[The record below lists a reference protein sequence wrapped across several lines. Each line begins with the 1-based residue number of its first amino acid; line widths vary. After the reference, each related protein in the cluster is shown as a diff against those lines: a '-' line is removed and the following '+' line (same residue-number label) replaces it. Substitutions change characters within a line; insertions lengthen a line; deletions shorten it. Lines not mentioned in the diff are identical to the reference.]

1 MIVGFFVCLILL
13 IAIAAVV
20 VPSGNL
26 GRFER
31 ERRRDQKGIEVMRE
45 LYQAEALSLQR
56 GLVALL
62 LVAMASF
69 AIASFGWVWG
79 IVAACVVALSYGRI
93 ASAKSLRHF
102 SRRLYFKYEHQLLQF
117 IETNTRLIGYIR
129 SYVPEAGELH
139 VHSREE
145 LVYLLE
151 TTSTHVLSE
160 SERQMLLSS
169 LEFGT
174 KTAHDVM
181 TQRAAIVSVKKHEIL
196 GPLVLD
202 DLHKSG
208 HSHFPVIDGDLDTIV
223 GILYINDYLTLDT
236 TRKHTLRADSAMG
249 SHVTYVDEREPLEK
263 ILETMISSHQ
273 HLVIVTGSNG
283 MTVGLVTLKDI
294 VTTLVGRQL

>member
-1 MIVGFFVCLILL
+1 M
-13 IAIAAVV
+13 AAVV

-79 IVAACVVALSYGRI
+79 IIAACVVALSYGRI
-93 ASAKSLRHF
+93 ASAKPLRHF

-117 IETNTRLIGYIR
+117 IETHTRLIGYIR

-181 TQRAAIVSVKKHEIL
+181 TQRAAIVSIKRHEIL

-208 HSHFPVIDGDLDTIV
+208 HSHFPVIDSDLDTIV
-223 GILYINDYLTLDT
+223 GILYVNDYLTLDT
-236 TRKHTLRADSAMG
+236 TRKHTLRADSAM
-249 SHVTYVDEREPLEK
+249 SSQVTYADEREPLEK
-263 ILETMISSHQ
+263 ILETMISLHQ